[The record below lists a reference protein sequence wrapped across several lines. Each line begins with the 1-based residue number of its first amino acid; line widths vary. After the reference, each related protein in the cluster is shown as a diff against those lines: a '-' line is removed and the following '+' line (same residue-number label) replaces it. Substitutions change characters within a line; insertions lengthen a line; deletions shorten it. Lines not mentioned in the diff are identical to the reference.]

1 MGYMIYSNLDDDD
14 SSSNKRYPI
23 INSHN
28 LLPLTQQPQVQYVQ
42 QPQVQYVQQPQVQY
56 VQPIQYT
63 QIHPQQL
70 QLQYV
75 KS

>member
-42 QPQVQYVQQPQVQY
+42 QPQVQYVQ
-56 VQPIQYT
+56 PIQYT